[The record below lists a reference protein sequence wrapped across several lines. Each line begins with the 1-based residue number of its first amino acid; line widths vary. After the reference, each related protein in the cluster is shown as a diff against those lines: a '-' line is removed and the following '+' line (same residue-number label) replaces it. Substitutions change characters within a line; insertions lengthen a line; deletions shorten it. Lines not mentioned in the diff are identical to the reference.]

1 MNLDKTG
8 LEIIDLNRNLIIKNY
23 EMKNKR
29 KEFDLSSIS
38 KGIYV
43 LKLFSLESLVT
54 KKPSFINFE

>member
-29 KEFDLSSIS
+29 QEVDLSSIS

>member
-43 LKLFSLESLVT
+43 LKLFS
-54 KKPSFINFE
+54 KA